1 MMIRYS
7 ILNTR
12 LVSVKL
18 FCRSVCLKRI
28 NFNLTDSLLTK
39 MLEEKDKEKM
49 INPQPTVKQRY
60 TTYKNAEEEYNK
72 YKFAIF

>member
-1 MMIRYS
+1 
-7 ILNTR
+7 
-12 LVSVKL
+12 
-18 FCRSVCLKRI
+18 
-28 NFNLTDSLLTK
+28 